1 MKLRGATVPFLLTGH
16 PRSGTTIL
24 NRILNTHPDVASTFE
39 FGTFA
44 ALDRPRTEYRRSLRL
59 AYSRT
64 DRPLLD
70 VGRGTPRGRRWRSR
84 AFLLRFEA
92 DLWFDRGP
100 VVDLETAVGAL
111 RRTLGRRVVGDKLPG
126 YVFALDEL
134 ASRPGLRSVVI
145 VRECRAVVASTL
157 ERVRT
162 GWRGREWTRCI
173 DTPEKAARNWV
184 RAIESV
190 ERNAEGV
197 HALRFEDLVARPRDV
212 ITGVARHLG
221 VEPEGFG
228 TEILKAP
235 EPEKFRRI
243 LHADD
248 VAAIERVAGGAM
260 RRWGYDV

>member
-1 MKLRGATVPFLLTGH
+1 MKPRGSTVPFLLTGH

-24 NRILNTHPDVASTFE
+24 NRILNTHPDVGSTFE

-44 ALDRPRTEYRRSLRL
+44 ALDRPRAEYRRSLRL
-59 AYSRT
+59 AYRRT

-92 DLWFDRGP
+92 GLWFDRGP

-111 RRTLGRRVVGDKLPG
+111 RRALGRRVVGDKLPG

-134 ASRPGLRSVVI
+134 AGRDGLRSVVI
-145 VRECRAVVASTL
+145 VRDCRAVVGSTL
-157 ERVRT
+157 RRVRT
-162 GWRGREWTRCI
+162 GWRGMEWTRRV

-190 ERNAEGV
+190 ERNAERV
-197 HALRFEDLVARPRDV
+197 HVVRFEDLLTRTRETVAFVARC
-212 ITGVARHLG
+212 LG
-221 VEPEGFG
+221 VEPERFD
-228 TEILKAP
+228 TDILRPP
-235 EPEKFRRI
+235 EPGKHRRV
-243 LHADD
+243 LGDD
-248 VAAIERVAGGAM
+248 ELAAIERVAGDAM
-260 RRWGYDV
+260 RRWGYA